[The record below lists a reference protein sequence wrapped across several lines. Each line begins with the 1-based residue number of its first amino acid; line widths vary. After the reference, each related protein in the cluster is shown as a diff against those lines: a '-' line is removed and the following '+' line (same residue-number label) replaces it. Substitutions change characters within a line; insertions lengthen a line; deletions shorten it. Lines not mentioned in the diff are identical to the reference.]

1 MSFYPK
7 LPRCDKYPVPMR
19 PQTVTLN
26 PRLQKQIMHAAL
38 WLGLCFAGGLM
49 LVLAT
54 YLAAID
60 QIAASVCTGNE
71 RLIGQSKQIIQLS
84 NKLLPA
90 MEQTGLP
97 GR

>member
-1 MSFYPK
+1 
-7 LPRCDKYPVPMR
+7 
-19 PQTVTLN
+19 
-26 PRLQKQIMHAAL
+26 MHAAL
-38 WLGLCFAGGLM
+38 WLGLCLAGGLM

-71 RLIGQSKQIIQLS
+71 RLIGQSKQIQLS
-84 NKLLPA
+84 DKLRLV
-90 MEQTGLP
+90 MEQKRLP